1 MVAPLDNRAVAAA
14 RVHASRQARVVHE
27 TAVLQTV
34 REAPAVAPPAHQPEV
49 RGPTATRAV
58 VRRADVVAT
67 IVGPDPLVGVGRS
80 GVQPAR

>member
-1 MVAPLDNRAVAAA
+1 MVVPLVNRAVRAVLAHGAGREGAA
-14 RVHASRQARVVHE
+14 RKGPAGR
-27 TAVLQTV
+27 
-34 REAPAVAPPAHQPEV
+34 AVAPPAHQPEV
-49 RGPTATRAV
+49 RGPPATRAV